1 MVKIILGVA
10 FKVLKTVFKKIAQ
23 DSQKP
28 EVSCIKIKNKAK
40 KHDKRVK

>member
-1 MVKIILGVA
+1 MIKIVLGVA

-23 DSQKP
+23 DSQKA
-28 EVSCIKIKNKAK
+28 ETNCMKVKNKAK